1 MAHLSLSCL
10 GPFHVMLD
18 GQPVTG
24 FKSNKVRGLLAYLTV
39 ESERPHHREVL
50 AGLLWPDWPDSEAL
64 SNLRYALSNLRRV
77 IGDRTAEPCYLLITR
92 DTLQFNTA
100 SDYSL
105 DDSAFTDRMAAST
118 GTTRHVGDLVCVE
131 EVLELYRPRL
141 LRTVEL

>member
-24 FKSNKVRGLLAYLTV
+24 FKSNKVRGLLAYLAV

-64 SNLRYALSNLRRV
+64 SNLRYALSNLPRIDLEADAVRCSDIAV
-77 IGDRTAEPCYLLITR
+77 RLAKVPDLDNRFRHGSHPPVGRSTP
-92 DTLQFNTA
+92 A
-100 SDYSL
+100 S
-105 DDSAFTDRMAAST
+105 AAD
-118 GTTRHVGDLVCVE
+118 GI
-131 EVLELYRPRL
+131 
-141 LRTVEL
+141 